1 MTMIEVSKL
10 DAAKRQ
16 MEVAIRLY
24 FNNDDPV
31 AVHTL
36 TGAVYNLLR
45 DINKSQKRQP
55 MFLKGW
61 FIDVFVKPEFKK
73 KAIHIIN
80 EPENFFKHADRDPD
94 SILSFKPE
102 ATEELLHES
111 GCVYE
116 KMTGESLPLVLC
128 FHIWYMINR
137 PEDYEYIP
145 DEYEAL
151 LNGKSYTKEDR
162 LIFYHET
169 IASIT
174 KR

>member
-1 MTMIEVSKL
+1 MIEVSKL

-31 AVHTL
+31 AIHTL

-45 DINKSQKRQP
+45 DINKSQKGPRL
-55 MFLKGW
+55 FFKGW
-61 FIDVFVKPEFKK
+61 LIDELVKPEFKK
-73 KAIHIIN
+73 KARRLIN
-80 EPENFFKHADRDPD
+80 EPENFFKHADHDPNG
-94 SILSFKPE
+94 ILSFKAV

-111 GCVYE
+111 GDVYE
-116 KMTGESLPLVLC
+116 RMTGESSPFVLC
-128 FHIWYMINR
+128 FRIWYMINR
-137 PEDYEYIP
+137 PEDYEYLP

-162 LIFYHET
+162 LIFFRET
-169 IASIT
+169 MASIE